1 MHLSRKLL
9 LVAVAAALVPAAP
22 SALAQ
27 QAPKVDLNS
36 IPIAAIERIEVL
48 KDGASAIYGSDAIAG
63 VVNVILRKD
72 YRGIEATV
80 GGGITDVADY
90 FDRGHVYA
98 NVNYRFR

>member
-48 KDGASAIYGSDAIAG
+48 KDGASAIYG
-63 VVNVILRKD
+63 
-72 YRGIEATV
+72 
-80 GGGITDVADY
+80 
-90 FDRGHVYA
+90 
-98 NVNYRFR
+98 